1 MRSAV
6 LPSQSDGIALAVN
19 FGSEFVLLLKTG
31 KNNLVENPNF
41 SRNFTMNKNFY
52 GDNLNNLRKIR
63 PR

>member
-31 KNNLVENPNF
+31 KNNLVENSYKDKLFPKVVQIVDLAQAF
-41 SRNFTMNKNFY
+41 ASKEF
-52 GDNLNNLRKIR
+52 
-63 PR
+63 